1 MTKRTENRAATA
13 DTRRHPH
20 TRYTDTNTHPLQLQL
35 HATLTH
41 QSELSL
47 YSSVKCLRRRLHTP
61 SLPVVRARERRA
73 EYSPRGRAHIPCLS
87 HPALRNKILGE
98 AFRRPANGGS
108 TRHAPAPR
116 AGNCGGCPWG
126 LSSRSCTGGAAVS
139 CRDPGP
145 RSTTRC
151 RGAGRPVRPCRKPRT
166 S

>member
-1 MTKRTENRAATA
+1 MNASPERRQSTPGGTRTH
-13 DTRRHPH
+13 DTRTQARTHYNYN
-20 TRYTDTNTHPLQLQL
+20 YTQLSPTNLNCHYTHLSNICDAGFTPLRFLWCGRASGAPNTHL
-35 HATLTH
+35 AA
-41 QSELSL
+41 
-47 YSSVKCLRRRLHTP
+47 
-61 SLPVVRARERRA
+61 ARTF
-73 EYSPRGRAHIPCLS
+73 PCLS
-87 HPALRNKILGE
+87 HPALRNQILGE